1 LITVSRIVLMNENI
15 TLLSLQDIKHELET
29 EEINAWQKLIRVLT
43 HEIMN
48 SIGPMKSITTSTL
61 NLYKKNNT
69 TKRAQEIND
78 EIIEDTIVGLQT
90 IQERNKGFMNFV
102 KSYKKLVKTSVPIV
116 RKINIRKKFQNL
128 EQLFKDDFCNKKIKA
143 IIII

>member
-1 LITVSRIVLMNENI
+1 MNENI